1 MNNRSYVFFVSSTP
15 KTQSVK
21 SFWLISSL
29 LLIVFRANAQD
40 IHWSQ
45 FNDNPIF
52 QNPANSGRFKGDY
65 RFHGNYRDQWRSV
78 SVPFSTFS
86 LSADTRFAF
95 DPNFGLGILFFH
107 DQAGDGKF
115 RTVELQVSPSYKFDI
130 GNDSVHSLRAGIQM
144 GLNHRQVNMDKF
156 SFDAQF
162 DGTIYNPS
170 LPTNEAYQNQR
181 NTNFSVGTGLV
192 YEWFKGERK
201 KIAGG
206 VALFNLNKPD
216 QGFYGQKVQRD
227 VRFNLFAKGQFKLNY
242 DWDILPTLQINAQGK
257 YKEIIL
263 GSSARYILIDWL
275 GEYRA
280 VYFGAFYRNRDAGY
294 LSAGMDYQN
303 WYAGLSY
310 DVNFSK
316 LVPASNVR
324 GGIEVSVRYIITRF
338 KPKKVI
344 HRVCPDYI

>member
-1 MNNRSYVFFVSSTP
+1 MKIY
-15 KTQSVK
+15 
-21 SFWLISSL
+21 WLISLFLFSAFSIL
-29 LLIVFRANAQD
+29 AQD

-65 RFHGNYRDQWRSV
+65 RIHGNYRDQWRSV
-78 SVPFSTFS
+78 TVPFSTFS
-86 LSADTRFAF
+86 FSGDTKFAF
-95 DPNFGLGILFFH
+95 MPKFGLGALFFH

-115 RTVELQVSPSYKFDI
+115 KTVEFQISPSYQFKLTS
-130 GNDSVHSLRAGIQM
+130 DSVHTLRAGLQLGM
-144 GLNHRQVNMDKF
+144 NHRQVNMDKF

-170 LPTNEAYQNQR
+170 LPTNETFQNQK
-181 NTNFSVGTGLV
+181 NTNFSLGTGLV

-201 KIAGG
+201 RISGG
-206 VALFNLNKPD
+206 LALFNLNKPN
-216 QGFYGQKVQRD
+216 QGFYGQTVQRD
-227 VRFNLFAKGQFKLNY
+227 MRVNLFAKGQFEINY
-242 DWDILPTLQINAQGK
+242 DWDLLPTFQLNFQGK

-263 GSSARYILIDWL
+263 GSSARYILIDRL

-280 VYFGAFYRNRDAGY
+280 VYFGAFYRNKDAGY

-316 LVPASNVR
+316 LTPASNVR
-324 GGIEVSVRYIITRF
+324 GGIELSVRYIITRF
-338 KPKKVI
+338 KPKKVL

>member
-1 MNNRSYVFFVSSTP
+1 M
-15 KTQSVK
+15 K

-29 LLIVFRANAQD
+29 LLFVFHVHGQD

-52 QNPANSGRFKGDY
+52 QNPGNSGRFNGDY

-78 SVPFSTFS
+78 SIPFSTFS
-86 LSADTRFAF
+86 FSADTRFSNH
-95 DPNFGLGILFFH
+95 PKFGLGALFFH

-115 RTVELQVSPSYKFDI
+115 KTVEFQVSPSYQF
-130 GNDSVHSLRAGIQM
+130 NLTSDSVHTLRAGVQLGM
-144 GLNHRQVNMDKF
+144 NHRQVNMDKF
-156 SFDAQF
+156 SFDSQY
-162 DGTIYNPS
+162 DGTIYDPN
-170 LPTNEAYQNQR
+170 LPTNESYQNQK
-181 NTNFSVGTGLV
+181 NTNFSVGTGAV

-201 KIAGG
+201 RISGGIAF
-206 VALFNLNKPD
+206 FNLNKPN
-216 QGFYGQKVQRD
+216 QGFYGTKVQRD
-227 VRFNLFAKGQFKLNY
+227 VRFNLFAKGQFKLDF
-242 DWDILPTLQINAQGK
+242 DWDILPSIQINAQGK

-263 GSSARYILIDWL
+263 GSTARYILVDRL

-294 LSAGMDYQN
+294 VSAGIDYQN

-310 DVNFSK
+310 DINFSK

-324 GGIEVSVRYIITRF
+324 GGIEVSLRYIIVRF

-344 HRVCPDYI
+344 HRICPDYI

>member
-1 MNNRSYVFFVSSTP
+1 M
-15 KTQSVK
+15 K

-29 LLIVFRANAQD
+29 LLLVFQANAQD

-86 LSADTRFAF
+86 VSADTRFANN
-95 DPNFGLGILFFH
+95 PKFGLGALLFH

-115 RTVELQVSPSYKFDI
+115 RTVEFQVSPSYQFNI
-130 GNDSVHSLRAGIQM
+130 GADSIHTLRTGIQLGM
-144 GLNHRQVNMDKF
+144 NHRQVNMDKF

-162 DGTIYNPS
+162 DGTVYNPS
-170 LPTNEAYQNQR
+170 LPTNEAYQTQK
-181 NTNFSVGTGLV
+181 NTNFSVGLGMV

-201 KIAGG
+201 RISGG

-216 QGFYGQKVQRD
+216 QGFYGTTVQRD
-227 VRFNLFAKGQFKLNY
+227 IRFNLFAKGQFELNY
-242 DWDILPTLQINAQGK
+242 DWDILPTLQLNVQGK
-257 YKEIIL
+257 YKELIL
-263 GSSARYILIDWL
+263 GSSARYILINRL

-280 VYFGAFYRNRDAGY
+280 VYFGAFYRNKDAGY

-324 GGIEVSVRYIITRF
+324 GGIEISVRYIITSF